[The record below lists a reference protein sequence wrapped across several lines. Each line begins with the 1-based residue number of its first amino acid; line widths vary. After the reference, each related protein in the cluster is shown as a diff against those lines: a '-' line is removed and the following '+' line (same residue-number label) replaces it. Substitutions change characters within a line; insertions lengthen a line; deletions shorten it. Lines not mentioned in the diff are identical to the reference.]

1 MPLVLG
7 VTGSI
12 ASGKS
17 HLCRYVVERYGAIH
31 ADADTVVHGM
41 YAPGKPAFARIVE
54 EFGEGVIGADGTIDR
69 KVLGAMVF
77 GKPDRLKALTTA
89 IGDMTAELRRLV
101 EGWRAE
107 LPHDQIAIL
116 EAVNLIEAGHPARCD
131 ATWLVGVDDEV
142 AL

>member
-17 HLCRYVVERYGAIH
+17 HLCRYLVERHGAVH
-31 ADADTVVHGM
+31 ADADAVVHAM

-54 EFGEGVIGADGTIDR
+54 EFGAGVVGADGTIDR
-69 KVLGAMVF
+69 AALGAMVF
-77 GKPDRLKALTTA
+77 GRPERMQALTTA
-89 IGDMTAELRRLV
+89 IGDMTAELARLV

-107 LPHDQIAIL
+107 LPHEQIA
-116 EAVNLIEAGHPARCD
+116 V
-131 ATWLVGVDDEV
+131 
-142 AL
+142 